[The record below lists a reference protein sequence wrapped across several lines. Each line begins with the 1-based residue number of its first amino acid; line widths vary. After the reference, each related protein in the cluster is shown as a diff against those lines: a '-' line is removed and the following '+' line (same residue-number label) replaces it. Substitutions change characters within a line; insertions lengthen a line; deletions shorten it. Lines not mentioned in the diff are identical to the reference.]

1 MKVEMLALGAIV
13 PYGKNPRRNAKAVDA
28 VAASIKQF
36 GWRQPIVVDAEKVI
50 IVGHT
55 RYLAAQ
61 KLGIEK
67 VPVVV
72 AKDLRPE
79 QVKAYRIADNKTN
92 ELAEWDVG
100 LLSEELKELSD
111 AGWNNF
117 SDLAFSNMEI
127 DALLSPLAAETFTPE
142 RPTLASAAEEQST
155 AEGNDKEPGALQE
168 NQVQRNYIEDEIE
181 DDEEPLPEDN
191 SILAYREDAIFTT
204 SNRWGFPDLLEHMLW
219 DGDIKGVYTIDG
231 DISPTRIVHWGTI
244 GFDERMKD
252 HAIAFYSEDE
262 RFEAAVW
269 EKAIQ
274 FIDKLKVVRPAALIQ
289 PDFSIWKDD
298 PPAVQI
304 WNTYRSRW
312 CARYWQEAGWKII
325 PNISFADE
333 QTWEWIFD
341 GIPKQIPCAAIQ
353 ARTSGGSDKAK
364 QRFLLGLRKFCERV
378 EVGKVFVYGGEHRKW
393 IEPAIPSGPKFVW
406 IDSFHK
412 ARKEMGKC

>member
-13 PYGKNPRRNAKAVDA
+13 PYGKNPRRNKKAVDA

-142 RPTLASAAEEQST
+142 RPTLASAAEEQATS
-155 AEGNDKEPGALQE
+155 ADGEEPGDLPDDSRS
-168 NQVQRNYIEDEIE
+168 RNYLEEEIE
-181 DDEEPLPEDN
+181 DDAEPTGSEGQ
-191 SILAYREDAIFTT
+191 ITQYREDAVFPAK
-204 SNRWGFPDLLEHMLW
+204 NRWGIPELRPDMLW

-231 DISPTRIVHWGTI
+231 DISPTRLVHWGTV
-244 GFDERMKD
+244 GFDERMRD
-252 HAIAFYSEDE
+252 HVICFFADDQ

-269 EKAIQ
+269 DKAVSY
-274 FIDKLKVVRPAALIQ
+274 IDKLKVVQPSGLVS
-289 PDFSIWKDD
+289 PDFSLWQAD
-298 PPAVQI
+298 PPCI
-304 WNTYRSRW
+304 NLYNIYRQFW
-312 CARYWQEAGWKII
+312 CARYWQEAGFKIL
-325 PNISFADE
+325 PNIAVLDE
-333 QTWEWIFD
+333 QSYD
-341 GIPKQIPCAAIQ
+341 YVLLGMPKRVPAAIVQ
-353 ARTSGGSDKAK
+353 ARTTSGSDFQKK
-364 QRFLLGLRKFCERV
+364 LWLEGLHWWCSKIECP
-378 EVGKVFVYGGEHRKW
+378 KIFVYGGEHRHW
-393 IEPAIPSGPKFVW
+393 IEPALPRGPKFVW